1 MQHKIPKKKSTRI
14 RTGAVT
20 PWLVD
25 IPLDHT
31 K

>member
-1 MQHKIPKKKSTRI
+1 MRGKIPKKKPI
-14 RTGAVT
+14 KVRTGAVT

-25 IPLDHT
+25 IPLDHM